1 MSSQRRRQCRRRR
14 RALRW
19 WLSSRRPRSPRP
31 RLRGA
36 WRGPF
41 LLGAPTSLA
50 RHCVAVRRI
59 AAPPHRRTAAPPKQC
74 AQTGPLRLL
83 DRTAPEAA
91 FPTPP
96 GHASRRSGGL
106 ARHGRMR
113 RRKSQGM
120 TRGTRHSRTSA
131 GPEVG
136 WFWWAGTHS
145 AALTGPNIAPIL
157 VTHGGAQAFKA
168 RRVPFVRLYPHGS
181 ALLGPHQTVI
191 R

>member
-50 RHCVAVRRI
+50 RHCVAVRRTAE
-59 AAPPHRRTAAPPKQC
+59 AAC

-83 DRTAPEAA
+83 DQTAPEAA

-96 GHASRRSGGL
+96 GHAPRRSGGL

-120 TRGTRHSRTSA
+120 TRGTRHSRTSMRPR
-131 GPEVG
+131 GGMVLVVS
-136 WFWWAGTHS
+136 THS

-181 ALLGPHQTVI
+181 ALPGPHQSVI